1 MPLPIPT
8 AKETDNEFI
17 SRCASKIADEFPQMD
32 QRLAVCYSQLKK
44 EKMAKEPEKDI
55 FILQPKKKEKRG
67 EYLSRCASNS
77 KMKEAHPYMKER
89 MGFCLNS
96 FNEYYRYWSKFED
109 DNIPEDSALGKCI
122 AEYRAS
128 GLNYKEAYAR
138 CATKSVSPN
147 VPIILKEDD
156 DLLIEPVDY

>member
-1 MPLPIPT
+1 MPLPIKND
-8 AKETDNEFI
+8 KETDNEFI
-17 SRCASKIADEFPQMD
+17 SRCASLISDEFPNME

-44 EKMAKEPEKDI
+44 EKMSKEEQKDI

-77 KMKEAHPYMKER
+77 KMKEVYPFAKER

-96 FNEYYRYWSKFED
+96 FNEYFRWWGRFED
-109 DNIPEDSALGKCI
+109 DEISDESVLGKCI
-122 AEYRAS
+122 AEHRAS
-128 GLNYKEAYAR
+128 GLSYKEAYAR

-147 VPIILKEDD
+147 TPIILKEDD
-156 DLLIEPVDY
+156 DDLIVEPVL